1 MEGQD
6 NNNQTNNQNVEV
18 NNTTVNN
25 QNNDVLKPSEDAVK
39 PNSVEVNT
47 TKDTP
52 KTHVDAV
59 STNDEVEKSSDLPS
73 AKDADV
79 GTKTSIEQKTTIK
92 DRMLDGLPGIGVP
105 NKDKNSNFNI
115 NNNDNKADTGEKV
128 TSEVKQEP
136 LTFKKKIQYFFTI
149 IFFVLLAV
157 FIYFLPEITDY
168 FNSEKQKTEEVN
180 TGFLTCILERTV
192 DGVSSTIK
200 DRFTFSD
207 NKLKVYKRD
216 RLLSANSSQN
226 PTLSDANDECEAL
239 LEETKQISGV
249 DISCSFKNKKQR
261 TIQTIDYET
270 VSSRKLDAA
279 FTETGGTNPEYALDD
294 DIDDIESTMKTAGFS
309 CERNKD

>member
-149 IFFVLLAV
+149 IFFILLC
-157 FIYFLPEITDY
+157 F
-168 FNSEKQKTEEVN
+168 KTLIN
-180 TGFLTCILERTV
+180 I
-192 DGVSSTIK
+192 
-200 DRFTFSD
+200 
-207 NKLKVYKRD
+207 
-216 RLLSANSSQN
+216 
-226 PTLSDANDECEAL
+226 
-239 LEETKQISGV
+239 
-249 DISCSFKNKKQR
+249 
-261 TIQTIDYET
+261 
-270 VSSRKLDAA
+270 
-279 FTETGGTNPEYALDD
+279 
-294 DIDDIESTMKTAGFS
+294 
-309 CERNKD
+309 